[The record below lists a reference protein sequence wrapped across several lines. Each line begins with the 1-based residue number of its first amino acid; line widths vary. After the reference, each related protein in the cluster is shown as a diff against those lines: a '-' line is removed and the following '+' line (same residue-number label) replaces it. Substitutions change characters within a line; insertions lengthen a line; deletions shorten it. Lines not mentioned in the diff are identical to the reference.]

1 MQAEKSVD
9 TPGDREN
16 FISQG
21 FGGDNGK
28 FPFHGVQEA
37 AGSNPV
43 TRTTKKSVTAMVTGF
58 FFFFTPGA
66 SHTVSNTFL
75 TPGVSSCQCSG
86 QLVRYG
92 LLPCDIQ
99 MTVYVCCHFN
109 VGMSHPLLD
118 VFEGKPGID

>member
-43 TRTTKKSVTAMVTGF
+43 TRTTEHLLEEAGALF
-58 FFFFTPGA
+58 FCRPAPNQRPPAPKARFNPPLPG
-66 SHTVSNTFL
+66 
-75 TPGVSSCQCSG
+75 G
-86 QLVRYG
+86 QAQPALPLVR
-92 LLPCDIQ
+92 IQ
-99 MTVYVCCHFN
+99 SLGPNNDNPNYMIQVGN
-109 VGMSHPLLD
+109 VFGFIISIENVL
-118 VFEGKPGID
+118 

>member
-28 FPFHGVQEA
+28 FLFHGVQEA

-43 TRTTKKSVTAMVTGF
+43 TRTKGKSLWDLPFYFVNN
-58 FFFFTPGA
+58 
-66 SHTVSNTFL
+66 HFL
-75 TPGVSSCQCSG
+75 LHGNM
-86 QLVRYG
+86 QLLAVER
-92 LLPCDIQ
+92 L
-99 MTVYVCCHFN
+99 YVEVLFY
-109 VGMSHPLLD
+109 
-118 VFEGKPGID
+118 I